1 MNLLTRHYIN
11 MAKAKKHY
19 VDNKQLYATLVEYR
33 DKRLKAEE
41 DGKPRPPIP
50 NYVGECLLQI
60 ATRLSYKPNFA
71 NYMFREEMVGDGIE
85 NCINY
90 LNNFNPD
97 KSKNPFAY
105 FTQIIYYAFLRR
117 IDREKRQ
124 LYVKHKALEN
134 SMIMNELADQGGDP
148 DAPTITVNLDTDYM
162 KDFVNSF
169 EDKVEA
175 RKQKRI
181 NKKKGLEVFIDDENS
196 KDE

>member
-1 MNLLTRHYIN
+1 MTAPKR
-11 MAKAKKHY
+11 KHY

-33 DKRLKAEE
+33 EKRLAAEA
-41 DGKPRPPIP
+41 DGSPRPPIP
-50 NYVGECLLQI
+50 NYIGECLLQI

-71 NYMFREEMVGDGIE
+71 NYMFREEMIGDGIE

-90 LNNFNPD
+90 LNNFNPE
-97 KSKNPFAY
+97 KSTNPFAY

-134 SMIMNELADQGGDP
+134 SMIMHELADQGHAESGDGTP
-148 DAPTITVNLDTDYM
+148 ITINIDSDYM
-162 KDFVNSF
+162 KDFVTNF
-169 EDKVEA
+169 EEKVEA

-181 NKKKGLEVFIDDENS
+181 SKKKGLENFFDDE
-196 KDE
+196 DENEDEDSSSN

>member
-1 MNLLTRHYIN
+1 MTAPKR
-11 MAKAKKHY
+11 KHY

-33 DKRLKAEE
+33 EKRLAAEA
-41 DGKPRPPIP
+41 DGSPRPPIP
-50 NYVGECLLQI
+50 NYIGECLLQI

-71 NYMFREEMVGDGIE
+71 NYMFREEMIGDGIE

-90 LNNFNPD
+90 LNNFNPE

-134 SMIMNELADQGGDP
+134 SMIMHELADQGHAESGDGTP
-148 DAPTITVNLDTDYM
+148 ITINIDSDYM
-162 KDFVNSF
+162 KDFVTNF

-181 NKKKGLEVFIDDENS
+181 SKKKGLENFFDDE
-196 KDE
+196 DENEDEDSSSN

>member
-1 MNLLTRHYIN
+1 MG
-11 MAKAKKHY
+11 KHY

-33 DKRLKAEE
+33 DKRLAAEAE
-41 DGKPRPPIP
+41 GKPVPPIP

-60 ATRLSYKPNFA
+60 ATRLSFKPNFA

-90 LNNFNPD
+90 LNNFNPE
-97 KSKNPFAY
+97 KSNNPFAY

-134 SMIMNELADQGGDP
+134 SMIMNELAEQGNDSDG
-148 DAPTITVNLDTDYM
+148 PTISVNLDSDYM

-181 NKKKGLEVFIDDENS
+181 KKKKGLEVFIDDE
-196 KDE
+196 EAE

>member
-1 MNLLTRHYIN
+1 MTAPKR
-11 MAKAKKHY
+11 KHY

-33 DKRLKAEE
+33 EKRLAAEA
-41 DGKPRPPIP
+41 DGSPRPPIP
-50 NYVGECLLQI
+50 NYIGECLLQI

-71 NYMFREEMVGDGIE
+71 NYMFREEMIGDGIE

-90 LNNFNPD
+90 LNNFNPE
-97 KSKNPFAY
+97 KSTNPFAY

-134 SMIMNELADQGGDP
+134 SMIMHELADQGHAESGDGTP
-148 DAPTITVNLDTDYM
+148 ITINIDSDYM
-162 KDFVNSF
+162 KDFVTNF

-181 NKKKGLEVFIDDENS
+181 SKKKGLENFFDDE
-196 KDE
+196 DENEDEDSSSN

>member
-1 MNLLTRHYIN
+1 MTAPKR
-11 MAKAKKHY
+11 KHY

-33 DKRLKAEE
+33 EKRLAAEA
-41 DGKPRPPIP
+41 DGSPRPPIP
-50 NYVGECLLQI
+50 NYIGECLLQI

-71 NYMFREEMVGDGIE
+71 NYMFREEMIGDGIE

-90 LNNFNPD
+90 LNNFNPE

-134 SMIMNELADQGGDP
+134 SMVMHELADQGYAESGDGTP
-148 DAPTITVNLDTDYM
+148 ITINIDTDYM
-162 KDFVNSF
+162 KDFVTNF

-181 NKKKGLEVFIDDENS
+181 NKKKGLENFFDDE
-196 KDE
+196 DEDVDEDSTSN

>member
-1 MNLLTRHYIN
+1 MTKR
-11 MAKAKKHY
+11 KHY

-33 DKRLKAEE
+33 DARLKAIKE
-41 DGKPRPPIP
+41 GTKLPPIP
-50 NYVGECLLQI
+50 NYIGECLLQI

-71 NYMFREEMVGDGIE
+71 NYMFREEMIGDGIE

-117 IDREKRQ
+117 IDREKKQ

-134 SMIMNELADQGGDP
+134 SMVMNELADQGGVGD
-148 DAPTITVNLDTDYM
+148 DSQISINIGSDYM
-162 KDFVNSF
+162 KDFVTNF

-181 NKKKGLEVFIDDENS
+181 SRKKGLENFYDDEEDGDI
-196 KDE
+196 DEDSTSN

>member
-1 MNLLTRHYIN
+1 MG
-11 MAKAKKHY
+11 KHY
-19 VDNKQLYATLVEYR
+19 VDNKELYKVLLKYKE
-33 DKRLKAEE
+33 DRLAAKKA
-41 DGKPRPPIP
+41 GTSKPPIP

-60 ATRLSYKPNFA
+60 ANRLSYKPNFA

-85 NCINY
+85 NCITY
-90 LNNFNPD
+90 IDRFDPD

-134 SMIMNELADQGGDP
+134 SMIMDELAEHGEEDTGVS
-148 DAPTITVNLDTDYM
+148 ITVNLDTDYM
-162 KDFVNSF
+162 KTFIESF
-169 EDKVEA
+169 EDRVEA

-181 NKKKGLEVFIDDENS
+181 SKRKEVGLERFYTRTQDE
-196 KDE
+196 D